1 MPQVTES
8 MEYAT
13 LRNCKLCRLSKVCNS
28 LQGICILMQY
38 ATLPVL
44 IGTLGY
50 LFFTQ
55 QFPA

>member
-1 MPQVTES
+1 
-8 MEYAT
+8 
-13 LRNCKLCRLSKVCNS
+13 LRNCQLCRLSKVCNS
-28 LQGICILMQY
+28 LPGICILMQY
-38 ATLPVL
+38 VALAVL